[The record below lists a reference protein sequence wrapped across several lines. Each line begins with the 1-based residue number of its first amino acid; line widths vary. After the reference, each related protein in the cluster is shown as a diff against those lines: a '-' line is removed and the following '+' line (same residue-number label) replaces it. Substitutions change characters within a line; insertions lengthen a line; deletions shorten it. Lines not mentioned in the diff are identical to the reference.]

1 MQLDIDDPHRN
12 FGDKYDSGINQALAY
27 VQNHESELKQKFME
41 AVEAKVTKKSP
52 YFFRGTKVLKV
63 NLQALNLSNG
73 GL

>member
-52 YFFRGTKVLKV
+52 
-63 NLQALNLSNG
+63 
-73 GL
+73 